1 MTVEH
6 YPYGEESMG
15 LGAENTAEEESPM
28 DPAPPLATQKTNR
41 LLKVQSKILE
51 TQKFLSSVNKLD
63 WLP

>member
-28 DPAPPLATQKTNR
+28 DPAPPPRHPKN
-41 LLKVQSKILE
+41 
-51 TQKFLSSVNKLD
+51 
-63 WLP
+63 